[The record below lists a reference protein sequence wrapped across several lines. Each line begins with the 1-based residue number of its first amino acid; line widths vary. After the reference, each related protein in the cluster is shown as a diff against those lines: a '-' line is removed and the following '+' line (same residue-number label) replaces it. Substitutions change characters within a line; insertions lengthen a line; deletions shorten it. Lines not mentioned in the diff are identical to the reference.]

1 MLSVELR
8 IAIKD
13 LIVQYFVK
21 FSQKYFSRGE
31 LAMKR
36 HLVGVAGPAVLAVGI
51 AMLGVQML
59 AAQDDTVARL
69 SAETAAHPDQ
79 LDLRMQ
85 LGNAAAAAG
94 DLDLA
99 LASFQK
105 VLDHLEP
112 ESRGAG
118 DLHLRIGE
126 TWRRKGDLA
135 AAVESLTHAAQLLPD
150 KPVVLGTLALVLDG
164 IGRKADA
171 ARAYQATIDLDPE
184 NAIAMNNLAFL
195 LAEQN
200 GDLDHAW
207 RLAQRAIDLS
217 DDDAEVIDTAG
228 WVQWKRKQ
236 IDSAVGLFAQAL
248 SKDADNAE
256 VRKHLLMALGAR
268 QDAVAGEARAMLE
281 GANGDSGKTREALR
295 ALTAR

>member
-1 MLSVELR
+1 
-8 IAIKD
+8 
-13 LIVQYFVK
+13 
-21 FSQKYFSRGE
+21 
-31 LAMKR
+31 MKG
-36 HLVGVAGPAVLAVGI
+36 LLQAAAGPAALAVAI
-51 AMLGVQML
+51 AVLGAQGL
-59 AAQDDTVARL
+59 AAQEDMLARL
-69 SAETAAHPDQ
+69 LADTAAHPGQ
-79 LDLRMQ
+79 LDLRME

-99 LASFQK
+99 FASFQI

-126 TWRRKGDLA
+126 IWRRKGDLA
-135 AAVESLTHAAQLLPD
+135 AAVQSLTRASQLLPD
-150 KPVVLGTLALVLDG
+150 QPVVIGTLALVLDAS
-164 IGRKADA
+164 GRKADA
-171 ARAYQATIDLDPE
+171 VRAYRATIDLDPE

-195 LAEQN
+195 LAEQ
-200 GDLDHAW
+200 GELDQAW

-217 DDDAEVIDTAG
+217 DDDAEILDTAG
-228 WVQWKRKQ
+228 WVQWKRKD
-236 IDSAVGLFAQAL
+236 IDAAVGLFALAL

-281 GANGDSGKTREALR
+281 GANGDSQKVKEALR
-295 ALTAR
+295 SLTAR